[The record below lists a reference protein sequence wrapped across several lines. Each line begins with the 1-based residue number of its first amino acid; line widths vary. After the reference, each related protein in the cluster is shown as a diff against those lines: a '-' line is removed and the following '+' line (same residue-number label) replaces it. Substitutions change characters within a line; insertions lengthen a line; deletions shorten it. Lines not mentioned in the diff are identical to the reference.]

1 MSNFVTVPFEVDG
14 INFVSRYNPDSPM
27 GIKILQIPQHV
38 FISMNQDCVRDILGN
53 VSLLTH
59 EQLVAELERIN
70 ENGTEAFIEL
80 GENN

>member
-27 GIKILQIPQHV
+27 GIQISSIPQEM
-38 FISMNQDCVRDILGN
+38 FIAMNKECLRRILGN
-53 VSLLTH
+53 VSKLTR
-59 EQLVAELERIN
+59 EQLISELERIN
-70 ENGTEAFIEL
+70 ENGSEAFIDL

>member
-14 INFVSRYNPDSPM
+14 INFVSRYNPVSPM
-27 GIKILQIPQHV
+27 GLRISTIPQEM
-38 FISMNQDCVRDILGN
+38 FIAMNRDCLRSIVGN
-53 VSLLTH
+53 VSLLTR
-59 EQLVAELERIN
+59 EQLISELERIN